1 MAVYEPGLVRPGHLS
16 LRRDN
21 IWENWTWMYEAEL
34 YLELVFALKSLGNGP
49 CCVHSHGVALQAQ
62 RSQALVL
69 LDLTDQLLH

>member
-1 MAVYEPGLVRPGHLS
+1 
-16 LRRDN
+16 
-21 IWENWTWMYEAEL
+21 MYEAEL
-34 YLELVFALKSLGNGP
+34 YLELVFTLESLGNGP